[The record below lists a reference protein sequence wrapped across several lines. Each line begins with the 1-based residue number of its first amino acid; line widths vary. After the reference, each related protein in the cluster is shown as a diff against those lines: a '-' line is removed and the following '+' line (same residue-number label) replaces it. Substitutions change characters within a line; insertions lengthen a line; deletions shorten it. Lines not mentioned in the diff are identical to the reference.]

1 MDVRTRDDRPVPIK
15 IRTGPKMKYLDQD
28 RDSRTGVPVSALNV
42 EIRTKFRT
50 GLDYPPRSGFLDR
63 IPDHVLGQ
71 EKSEPR
77 TGPNENPD
85 QNPDQGPDQFVA
97 AVRSSMVRTVRQK

>member
-28 RDSRTGVPVSALNV
+28 RDSRTGVPVLALNV

-63 IPDHVLGQ
+63 IPDLVLGR
-71 EKSEPR
+71 E
-77 TGPNENPD
+77 
-85 QNPDQGPDQFVA
+85 
-97 AVRSSMVRTVRQK
+97 